1 MQSTNRIL
9 FNSVILYLKIVICMA
24 ISLITVPLVLHALGE
39 SDFGLFNLIA
49 GVIAMLA
56 FINGAMTV
64 STQRYL
70 SVTIGERDKTKLLE
84 VYNLSILLH
93 FIIGIVIVLLIELSI
108 PLLMKYLL
116 NIQEGQKEA
125 AYLLFHFLAISM
137 FFTVITVPFDAVLN
151 SYENMLFFSITG
163 ILEAILKLLVAIS
176 LTFFTSGRLEIY
188 GIATAAIALL
198 IFLIKYFYCSH
209 KYKDLYLSISSLK
222 NKKLFVEIASFAGW
236 NTLSSSTFIGRNQ
249 GLALILNH
257 FFGIVINAS
266 YGIANQVNS
275 ILGYFSTTIQKSINP
290 QLMESEGLHEHE
302 RLTNLSFALT
312 KYSVFILCAI
322 SVPLIIELPYIL
334 HIWLGKIPPY
344 TIALIRPV
352 IMLAIITQA
361 SSGFMSAVQSSGQ
374 IKAYTTTVCILTF
387 SGLVLAYYV
396 PKFGGSPDSAIWAIC
411 AVEIIVFFSRAY
423 FARRLQHISIISYLR
438 QTILP
443 NILLAFFVSLCLL
456 GCTKVLEPS
465 FYRLCLICLLDIILF
480 CGLGYLF
487 FLNNNERLYIN
498 KILSNLLTKIST

>member
-1 MQSTNRIL
+1 MESNHRII

-24 ISLITVPLVLHALGE
+24 ISLITVPLVLHALGN
-39 SDFGLFNLIA
+39 SDYGLFNLIA

-70 SVTIGERDKTKLLE
+70 SVTIGEKDKTKLLE

-93 FIIGIVIVLLIELSI
+93 LLIGIVIVLLIELSI
-108 PLLMKYLL
+108 PLLMRYML

-125 AYLLFHFLAISM
+125 AYMLFHLLAISM

-163 ILEAILKLLVAIS
+163 IIEAVLKFLVALS
-176 LTFFTSGRLEIY
+176 LVFFTYRLEVY
-188 GIATAAIALL
+188 GIATATIALI
-198 IFLIKYFYCSH
+198 IFLIKYLYCSH
-209 KYKDLYLSISSLK
+209 KYKDLYISVSSLK

-236 NTLSSSTFIGRNQ
+236 NTLSSSTFIGRSQ

-275 ILGYFSTTIQKSINP
+275 ILGYFSATIQKSINP
-290 QLMESEGLHEHE
+290 QLMESEGLREHE

-334 HIWLGKIPPY
+334 HVWLGKIPPY
-344 TIALIRPV
+344 TTALICPV

-361 SSGFMSAVQSSGQ
+361 SSGFMSAVQSSGH
-374 IKAYTTTVCILTF
+374 IKAYTITVCVLTF
-387 SGLVLAYYV
+387 SGLVLSYYV
-396 PKFGGSPDSAIWAIC
+396 LKYGGSPASAIWAIC
-411 AVEIIVFFSRAY
+411 AAEIIVFFSRAY
-423 FARRLQHISIISYLR
+423 FAWRLQQISIVSYLR
-438 QTILP
+438 KTIFP
-443 NILLAFFVSLCLL
+443 NIFLALFVGLCLY
-456 GCTKVLEPS
+456 GCTKLYEPS

-487 FLNNNERLYIN
+487 FLNNNERLYIK
-498 KILSNLLTKIST
+498 KILSNLQNKIST